1 MKAWRIFEDGNAWDK
16 FELVDMP
23 KPTHKDMAGTTMDV
37 GVMRKAEE
45 GEELW
50 QDYVIM
56 KVLAAGLS
64 TPDITMATTAYPVP
78 VPKPYVSGQEAVG
91 IVEDASPHLKHL
103 LGKRVVGYTPQP
115 FGSFAEYCIATP
127 ALLFECPEEFSDEEG
142 AAYLIAAHTA
152 YHAVHRRGQ
161 VETEETVLVLGSAG
175 GVPSA
180 AVQLCVAAGCHVI
193 AVAGGKE
200 KMAFCKALGAHTLI
214 DHQAEDFVEAVRRE
228 TEGRGVNGIVDFV
241 QGEAGQRART
251 LMAVEGRHIMAGH
264 AGGLLPVDPHE
275 FYLQNYTLVGV
286 NVGVGYGTERHHRME
301 EETDAYLKDLI
312 SKGLYEP
319 KLSKVVSFEGIP
331 EALKEVS
338 GRQVCGR
345 IVARIGSR

>member
-23 KPTHKDMAGTTMDV
+23 KPSHKDMAGTTMDV

-152 YHAVHRRGQ
+152 YHAVYRRGQ
-161 VETEETVLVLGSAG
+161 VEAEETVLVLGAAG

-180 AVQLCVAAGCHVI
+180 AVQLCVAAGCQ
-193 AVAGGKE
+193 
-200 KMAFCKALGAHTLI
+200 MAFRKALGAHTLI

-228 TEGRGVNGIVDFV
+228 TEGRGVNVIVDFV

-286 NVGVGYGTERHHRME
+286 NVGVGYGTERHHHME
-301 EETDAYLKDLI
+301 EETDAHLKDLI
-312 SKGLYEP
+312 SKGLYKP

-331 EALKEVS
+331 EALKEVG